1 MIYEKEMY
9 HFLILHF
16 PIALFVTGYIF
27 DIVGYIKSVDLFKK
41 FSFWNLIMG
50 VFWGILS
57 IISGFVTDQDIGHM
71 ESPFPILTTHGT
83 HMITAIIL
91 FSFIIIIKNL
101 NQKGKINIPEKFI
114 LLFHTLAII
123 FFIHGAHIGAK
134 LADRL

>member
-27 DIVGYIKSVDLFKK
+27 DIVGYIKSVDLYKK
-41 FSFWNLIMG
+41 FSFLNLIMG

-57 IISGFVTDQDIGHM
+57 IISGFVTDQNIGHM
-71 ESPFPILTTHGT
+71 ESPFPIWTTHGT
-83 HMITAIIL
+83 HMITAVIL

-101 NQKGKINIPEKFI
+101 NQKGKINIPEKFV

-123 FFIHGAHIGAK
+123 FFMHGAHIGAE
-134 LADRL
+134 LADRI